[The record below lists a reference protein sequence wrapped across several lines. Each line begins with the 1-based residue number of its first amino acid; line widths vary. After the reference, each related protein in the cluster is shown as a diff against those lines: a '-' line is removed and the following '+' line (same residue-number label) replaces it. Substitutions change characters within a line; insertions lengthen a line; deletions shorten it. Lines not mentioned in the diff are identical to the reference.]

1 MDLIQ
6 ISIQRI
12 IDGQGI
18 EIALT
23 GMITVFL
30 VLILISVC
38 ITMLPKTLHLLSGV
52 FPETPVPLPSTPDN
66 SNDDEAI
73 AAAVGYILHLER
85 RSK

>member
-38 ITMLPKTLHLLSGV
+38 ITMLPKTLNLLSGV
-52 FPETPVPLPSTPDN
+52 FLETPVPLPSTPDA

-73 AAAVGYILHLER
+73 AAAVGYILPLER